1 MPGKDTPSTDD
12 PFVVGSQIDERL
24 DHLEALVTALA
35 AEIELLRAERQE
47 WRASQPEAEPAED
60 EDAGASH
67 DEVRADGNGERSDA
81 DPARVAAL
89 ELVAAGLD
97 RETVAAELQRLGM
110 DDPEPVV
117 DDVFGHEQ
125 QARRAS

>member
-1 MPGKDTPSTDD
+1 MPGKDTPSTDA
-12 PFVVGSQIDERL
+12 PSAVGSQIDERL
-24 DHLEALVTALA
+24 DHLEALVTALS
-35 AEIELLRAERQE
+35 AEIELLRAERKE
-47 WRASQPEAEPAED
+47 WRASQPDAQAADDEPARPSRE
-60 EDAGASH
+60 EL
-67 DEVRADGNGERSDA
+67 RAVGNGEHTDA
-81 DPARVAAL
+81 APARVAAL

-117 DDVFGHEQ
+117 DEVFRDEQ